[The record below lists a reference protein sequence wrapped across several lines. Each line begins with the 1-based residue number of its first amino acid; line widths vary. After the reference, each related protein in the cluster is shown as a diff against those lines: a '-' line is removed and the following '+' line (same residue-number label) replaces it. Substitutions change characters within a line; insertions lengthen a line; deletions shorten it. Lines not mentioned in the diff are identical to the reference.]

1 LCAPKSLV
9 SVGMAP
15 GHGIGLRQIADQS
28 GIVFVPAC
36 GSFQFSNGLCNLAHL
51 QQGEAKQ
58 AAPAG
63 VPRCKGDS
71 GTAAL
76 KGASPIPPLKCSRSG
91 MQCLME

>member
-1 LCAPKSLV
+1 
-9 SVGMAP
+9 MAP
-15 GHGIGLRQIADQS
+15 DHGIGLRQIADQS

-63 VPRCKGDS
+63 VPRCKGGS

-76 KGASPIPPLKCSRSG
+76 KGASPIPPLECSRSG
-91 MQCLME
+91 IQCLME